1 MRILS
6 SDLLLIHL
14 STLEPSRTRGES
26 AFRSLL
32 TRIHPHAIKPE
43 SLRKAAQSRHVPPW
57 SPDRSPGS
65 PPIPAKASR
74 SERRRGTIVVGA

>member
-14 STLEPSRTRGES
+14 STLESSRTRGES

-32 TRIHPHAIKPE
+32 TRIHPHAKNLKAFEKRRNPAMFRPGPLIGARDLLRF
-43 SLRKAAQSRHVPPW
+43 LRKPPEASDDGAQ
-57 SPDRSPGS
+57 
-65 PPIPAKASR
+65 
-74 SERRRGTIVVGA
+74 